1 MALQSLILPIISIF
15 RSQGLNSARNALT
28 AITKDFGGFAKQV
41 GVAAGSFAAFS
52 ALTTARQFTVDA
64 IDATQRFERNIL
76 ALNQVFE
83 EAAPSLINFT
93 KEVENYGLSQSQAA
107 QASVFLGSVLKQY
120 GFSTQAANVET
131 QNLVKLAQDLATT
144 FGYDVQE
151 ALLAITALFRGEYDP
166 IEKFGVAMKQNEIN
180 AVRAA
185 RGLGDLTGAAEM
197 QADAQI
203 RLELLFERAT
213 DSMGAFDRATNTLY
227 GSQQLLNASLQ
238 NLQIAAGAPLQEPL
252 ANINNIMSAIISDN
266 GDQIVDVFEELGNT
280 IDLAAPALEAF
291 GRVLSNLVGLLQP
304 VVAIG
309 SVFVGL
315 FGKIAELIGN
325 ILNPAL
331 EFINLSIDRFAL
343 GLEELSLKFRIWK
356 KSIEDT
362 PFGAVL
368 DFLDSAFE
376 SGLGLGTVF
385 DTINEAIR
393 VTNDRYKVLLGI
405 FPELEDGQK
414 QASAAARRTGAAAR
428 EAQQELEN
436 MAAANEAW
444 TNSWTLRAEAYA
456 KQNGLAISEVFKSSF
471 VTGQDSEGTDYVG
484 DFFRSIDDAIAK
496 ESARLRLQAMGA
508 SEGLIEA
515 ILGAGGWEQVFKRVI
530 STGKSGLQ
538 ELQAE
543 FNQTAA
549 GIDELTRS
557 LEEAEAAQKALRDA
571 AQKMID
577 DNIANLQRAYD
588 EAKAY
593 FDQVKARAEEFKR
606 WSLDNIATIQILPD
620 FERQLG
626 KFEAAIVST
635 ITGIQNELISAV
647 RSGLIFEDDF
657 ANLQRWVDT
666 ESVALME
673 IARRRDE
680 LANRYSLSE
689 SLIREHQT
697 ALTGALS
704 LTSLFGKLK
713 DETETKTVTEVT
725 GGVVKLSGSLKEFNL
740 TVTRSYEETIQKV
753 IDKSAGLVQGFRDIA
768 QKARDFAE
776 NLRKL
781 RDMGLDPMLFSQLV
795 SAGVEAGGE
804 TAQALVDGGSDTINE
819 INGLFDEINQLG
831 AELGMDVGQTM
842 YETGQDIT
850 YGLLDGIKSEQEQLY
865 ELATEMAR
873 TFSETFKN
881 NFSIA
886 IDQPVKAAESAANT
900 AKAALD
906 QAKNANVD
914 ALMQINELIAGAEKA
929 LSGKLSSAF
938 RAGVEGK
945 LGAFEAVRQDILSGQ
960 VTDLG
965 GLTKGLT
972 SAKAEALLKGT
983 GGTTVNNYYN
993 VEVKADTRTQG
1004 AKAGE
1009 ALVNQINKFGQ
1020 TSGTTDVSR
1029 LLAG

>member
-1 MALQSLILPIISIF
+1 MALQSLILPIVSIF
-15 RSQGLNSARNALT
+15 RSMGLNSARNALT
-28 AITKDFGGFAKQV
+28 AITKDFKGFSKQV
-41 GVAAGSFAAFS
+41 GMAAGSFAAFS
-52 ALTTARQFTVDA
+52 ALTTARQFTVEA
-64 IDATQRFERNIL
+64 VEATQRFERNVL

-83 EAAPSLINFT
+83 DAAPSLLAFT
-93 KEVENYGLSQSQAA
+93 KEVENYGLSQQQAS

-120 GFSTQAANVET
+120 GFSTQEANAQT

-180 AVRAA
+180 AVRMA
-185 RGLGDLTGAAEM
+185 RGMGDLTGAAEM

-203 RLELLFERAT
+203 RLELLFERAA
-213 DSMGAFDRATNTLY
+213 DSMGAFERASDTLY
-227 GSQQLLNASLQ
+227 GSQQRLAAVMG
-238 NLQIAAGAPLQEPL
+238 NLQVAFGAPLQKPL
-252 ANINNIMSAIISDN
+252 AEVNNIFADIVQEN
-266 GDQIVDVFEELGNT
+266 GPGIVRIGEALGNSVSAVT
-280 IDLAAPALEAF
+280 PIIELFGDSLFKILQNLPTVIELLNVVLDLVGNIAQAGMDMGDTVVAALQDIAEMDPFFKEDDVEPTTRAIEKLEAEQLKLNKAIEEGFNAYGTYAPRLREIEQELEVLYTGTTQAATESRRDMARAARLVGDAAYAEQQALEQ
-291 GRVLSNLVGLLQP
+291 L
-304 VVAIG
+304 
-309 SVFVGL
+309 
-315 FGKIAELIGN
+315 
-325 ILNPAL
+325 
-331 EFINLSIDRFAL
+331 
-343 GLEELSLKFRIWK
+343 
-356 KSIEDT
+356 
-362 PFGAVL
+362 
-368 DFLDSAFE
+368 
-376 SGLGLGTVF
+376 
-385 DTINEAIR
+385 
-393 VTNDRYKVLLGI
+393 
-405 FPELEDGQK
+405 
-414 QASAAARRTGAAAR
+414 SAANDAYTRSWVKRAVF
-428 EAQQELEN
+428 EAQQ
-436 MAAANEAW
+436 MG
-444 TNSWTLRAEAYA
+444 TTLYDLILKARGGDRE
-456 KQNGLAISEVFKSSF
+456 Q
-471 VTGQDSEGTDYVG
+471 EGRDFIG
-484 DFFRSIDDAIAK
+484 DFFNGIQDGIKK
-496 ESARLRLQAMGA
+496 ESARIRLEAMGA

-515 ILGAGGWEQVFKRVI
+515 ILGAGGWEQVYNRVI
-530 STGKSGLQ
+530 KGGIEGLKK
-538 ELQAE
+538 LQAE

-549 GIDELTRS
+549 GIQELTDAIK
-557 LEEAEAAQKALRDA
+557 EAEKAQQALRDA
-571 AQKMID
+571 AQKAID
-577 DNIANLQRAYD
+577 DNIARLQAEY
-588 EAKAY
+588 EKAEAY
-593 FDQVKARAEEFKR
+593 FQQVKARAEEFKR

-620 FERQLG
+620 FETQLG
-626 KFEAAIVST
+626 KFESAIVST
-635 ITGIQNELISAV
+635 IQGIQNELISAV

-680 LANRYSLSE
+680 LASRYSLSE
-689 SLIREHQT
+689 SLIREYQT

-938 RAGVEGK
+938 RSGVEGK

-972 SAKAEALLKGT
+972 SAKVEALLKGT
-983 GGTTVNNYYN
+983 GGSTVNNYYN
-993 VEVKADTRTQG
+993 VEVKADTYTAG

-1009 ALVNQINKFGQ
+1009 GVLDSLLKFKQTNGSSDIQTLVG
-1020 TSGTTDVSR
+1020 S
-1029 LLAG
+1029 

>member
-1 MALQSLILPIISIF
+1 MALQSLILPIVSIF
-15 RSQGLNSARNALT
+15 RSMGLNSARQAL
-28 AITKDFGGFAKQV
+28 AGITKDFSGFAKQV
-41 GVAAGSFAAFS
+41 GMAAGSFAAFS
-52 ALTTARQFTVDA
+52 ALTTARQFTVEA
-64 IDATQRFERNIL
+64 VEATQRFERNIL

-83 EAAPSLINFT
+83 DAAPQIRAFS

-120 GFSTQAANVET
+120 GFTTAESANQTE
-131 QNLVKLAQDLATT
+131 NLVKLAQDLATT
-144 FGYDVQE
+144 YGYDVQE

-180 AVRAA
+180 AELAA
-185 RGLGDLTGAAEM
+185 RGLGNLTGAAEM
-197 QADAQI
+197 QAAAQI
-203 RLELLFERAT
+203 RLELLFERGADSIGAFTRAT
-213 DSMGAFDRATNTLY
+213 DTLY
-227 GSQQLLNASLQ
+227 GSQQRLNAVMG
-238 NLQIAAGAPLQEPL
+238 NLQIAFGEPLQGPLAEINNLFADLAQQFGPDIVEIGKSIGNAIEGITPTIGYLGRTVLELVSTTQQAIDIVGGLAKIGGAALAPAIVTLNGVLGTLNGIMDATSAAFGLLDLRMRQATKTSDETAVSFLKHLGINIENENTLESWVRRLDELLIDLKAAQGEIQGYDAGAK
-252 ANINNIMSAIISDN
+252 SASV
-266 GDQIVDVFEELGNT
+266 QI
-280 IDLAAPALEAF
+280 
-291 GRVLSNLVGLLQP
+291 R
-304 VVAIG
+304 
-309 SVFVGL
+309 
-315 FGKIAELIGN
+315 
-325 ILNPAL
+325 
-331 EFINLSIDRFAL
+331 
-343 GLEELSLKFRIWK
+343 
-356 KSIEDT
+356 
-362 PFGAVL
+362 
-368 DFLDSAFE
+368 
-376 SGLGLGTVF
+376 
-385 DTINEAIR
+385 
-393 VTNDRYKVLLGI
+393 
-405 FPELEDGQK
+405 
-414 QASAAARRTGAAAR
+414 
-428 EAQQELEN
+428 
-436 MAAANEAW
+436 AAANAQKILNLELEKVETRLQNATEA
-444 TNSWTLRAEAYA
+444 SKEYLSYLQSIGASVGFAEFEPLDR
-456 KQNGLAISEVFKSSF
+456 G
-471 VTGQDSEGTDYVG
+471 DGTDYVG
-484 DFFRSIDDAIAK
+484 DFFRGIEDAVKK
-496 ESARLRLQAMGA
+496 ESARIRLLALGA
-508 SEGLIEA
+508 SEGLVDA
-515 ILGAGGWEQVFKRVI
+515 ILGSQGWEQVFKRVI
-530 STGKSGLQ
+530 RDGEAGLQ
-538 ELQAE
+538 KLQRE
-543 FNQTAA
+543 FNKTAA

-557 LEEAEAAQKALRDA
+557 LEEAEKAQQALRDA

-620 FERQLG
+620 FERELG
-626 KFEAAIVST
+626 KFESAIVST
-635 ITGIQNELISAV
+635 IQGIQNELISAV

-673 IARRRDE
+673 IARRRDD

-689 SLIREHQT
+689 SLIREYQT

-713 DETETKTVTEVT
+713 DETETKTVSEVT
-725 GGVVKLSGSLKEFNL
+725 SGVVKLSGSLKEFNV

-753 IDKSAGLVQGFRDIA
+753 IDKSEGLVQGFRDIA

-781 RDMGLDPMLFSQLV
+781 RDMGLDPMLFNQLV

-804 TAQALVDGGSDTINE
+804 TAQALVDGGSDTVNE
-819 INGLFDEINQLG
+819 INSIFDEINQLG

-842 YETGQDIT
+842 YDAGQDIT

-881 NFSIA
+881 NLSVA
-886 IDQPVKAAESAANT
+886 IDQPVKAAEKASND
-900 AKAALD
+900 AKRAFD

-914 ALMQINELIAGAEKA
+914 ALVQINELIAGAEKA

-945 LGAFEAVRQDILSGQ
+945 LGAFEAVRQDIISGQ
-960 VTDLG
+960 VTDIG
-965 GLTKGLT
+965 GLTRGLT
-972 SAKAEALLKGT
+972 SAKAEELLKGT

-1009 ALVNQINKFGQ
+1009 ALINQITKFEQ

-1029 LLAG
+1029 LLAV

>member
-1 MALQSLILPIISIF
+1 M
-15 RSQGLNSARNALT
+15 GLNSARNALT
-28 AITKDFGGFAKQV
+28 AITKDFKGFSKQV
-41 GVAAGSFAAFS
+41 GMAAGSFAAFS
-52 ALTTARQFTVDA
+52 ALTTARQFTVEA
-64 IDATQRFERNIL
+64 VEATQRFERNVL

-83 EAAPSLINFT
+83 DAAPSLMAFT

-120 GFSTQAANVET
+120 GFDVNDANAQT

-185 RGLGDLTGAAEM
+185 RGLGNLTGAAEM

-203 RLELLFERAT
+203 RLELLFERAG
-213 DSMGAFDRATNTLY
+213 DSMGAFERATNTLY
-227 GSQQLLNASLQ
+227 GSQQLLNAALQ
-238 NLQIAAGAPLQEPL
+238 NLMVSAGAPLQEPL
-252 ANINNIMSAIISDN
+252 AQINNLFAALVSEAGPELTEVFDAIGGAIDTVAPTIEKLARGALN
-266 GDQIVDVFEELGNT
+266 LVEMLEQVVEV
-280 IDLAAPALEAF
+280 IDLVLTPVLNGLNVALDI
-291 GRVLSNLVGLLQP
+291 V
-304 VVAIG
+304 
-309 SVFVGL
+309 
-315 FGKIAELIGN
+315 
-325 ILNPAL
+325 NPAL
-331 EFINLSIDRFAL
+331 ELLGTILDGISAIFENINLHLRRFGELLKSTPLAPFIE
-343 GLEELSLKFRIWK
+343 GLEWLSENGFGIGAAFKFLNDQ
-356 KSIEDT
+356 IEKQNQLLQAT
-362 PFGAVL
+362 NGNFIETSSGAREAS
-368 DFLDSAFE
+368 SAMRKA
-376 SGLGLGTVF
+376 GT
-385 DTINEAIR
+385 
-393 VTNDRYKVLLGI
+393 
-405 FPELEDGQK
+405 
-414 QASAAARRTGAAAR
+414 AAR
-428 EAQQELEN
+428 ETQEDLEN
-436 MAAANEAW
+436 MAAANKAW
-444 TNSWTLRAEAYA
+444 TDSWTARAVKFAED
-456 KQNGLAISEVFKSSF
+456 NGIALNEIFKKNI
-471 VTGQDSEGTDYVG
+471 VTGAAQTGTDYVS
-484 DFFRSIDDAIAK
+484 DFFQGIEDSVKK
-496 ESARLRLQAMGA
+496 EAARIKLAAMGA

-515 ILGAGGWEQVFKRVI
+515 ILGAGGWEQVYNRVI
-530 STGKSGLQ
+530 KGGIEGLKD
-538 ELQAE
+538 LQRE

-549 GIDELTRS
+549 GIQELTDAIK
-557 LEEAEAAQKALRDA
+557 EAEKAQQALRDA
-571 AQKMID
+571 AQKAID
-577 DNIANLQRAYD
+577 DNIARL
-588 EAKAY
+588 EAEFKKAEAY
-593 FDQVKARAEEFKR
+593 FVQVQQKAEEFKR
-606 WSLDNIATIQILPD
+606 WSLDNISNIQILPD
-620 FERQLG
+620 FETQLG
-626 KFEAAIVST
+626 KFESAIVST
-635 ITGIQNELISAV
+635 IQGIQNQLISAV

-689 SLIREHQT
+689 SLIREYQT
-697 ALTGALS
+697 ALTSALS
-704 LTSLFGKLK
+704 LTGLFGRLK
-713 DETETKTVTEVT
+713 DETETKTVSEVT
-725 GGVVKLSGSLKEFNL
+725 SGVVKLSGSLKEFNL

-753 IDKSAGLVQGFRDIA
+753 IDKSEGLVQGFRDIA

-781 RDMGLDPMLFSQLV
+781 RDMGLDPMLFNQLV

-804 TAQALVDGGSDTINE
+804 TAQALVDGGSETVNE
-819 INGLFDEINQLG
+819 INSIFDEINQLG

-842 YETGQDIT
+842 YDAGKDIT

-881 NFSIA
+881 NFSVA

-906 QAKNANVD
+906 QAKDANVD
-914 ALMQINELIAGAEKA
+914 ALVQINELIAGAEKA

-945 LGAFEAVRQDILSGQ
+945 LGAFEAVRQDIISGQ
-960 VTDLG
+960 VTDIG
-965 GLTKGLT
+965 GLTRGLT
-972 SAKAEALLKGT
+972 SAKAEELLKGT

-1009 ALVNQINKFGQ
+1009 ALVNQINKFEQ

-1029 LLAG
+1029 LLAV